1 MANKVLVVVD
11 MQNDFID
18 GSLSN
23 KAAQAIVPKIAKYVG
38 KFEGLIVFTRDTH
51 HDDYLK
57 TREGKYLPVPHCI
70 HQTTGWQINDKIYKA
85 ASDNKKARVV
95 IVDKTHFSAGN
106 SIVVGIRNIHPEVNE
121 IELCGTCTDI
131 CVVSNALNLS
141 TCFRDAKISVH
152 KNLCAGLTPEKHEAA
167 LEVMRSCQIE
177 VV

>member
-1 MANKVLVVVD
+1 MKNKVLIVVD

-18 GSLSN
+18 GALANPS
-23 KAAQAIVPKIAKYVG
+23 AQAIVTKVAKYVS

-51 HDDYLK
+51 HDNYLS
-57 TREGKYLPVPHCI
+57 TREGKYLPIPHCI
-70 HQTTGWQINDKIYKA
+70 HQTAGWQINEKIYKA

-95 IVDKTHFSAGN
+95 VLDKTHFSAGN
-106 SIVVGIRNIHPEVNE
+106 SITVAIRTIYSDVAE

-131 CVVSNALNLS
+131 CVVSNALNIS
-141 TCFRDAKISVH
+141 TCFRDAKITVH
-152 KNLCAGLTPEKHEAA
+152 KDLCAGLTKEKHEAA